1 MWHTSMTPAGMRRHK
16 ARIFWGHREA
26 DAVLGGPCLELQ
38 RMAAVAGLSFWDPSS
53 YLSLHPK
60 YGPWFALRA
69 VILFDGVD
77 YTGEAQRQS
86 PAPHPARGDHA
97 GVVMECPAPPFWSAL
112 ASPGCVQRKGGTCAL
127 SMAAW

>member
-1 MWHTSMTPAGMRRHK
+1 MRAHAHQHALFGMCRHK
-16 ARIFWGHREA
+16 VRIFWGHREA

-69 VILFDGVD
+69 VILFDGVE
-77 YTGEAQRQS
+77 YTGEAQQQ
-86 PAPHPARGDHA
+86 
-97 GVVMECPAPPFWSAL
+97 FWYQ
-112 ASPGCVQRKGGTCAL
+112 C
-127 SMAAW
+127 MHD